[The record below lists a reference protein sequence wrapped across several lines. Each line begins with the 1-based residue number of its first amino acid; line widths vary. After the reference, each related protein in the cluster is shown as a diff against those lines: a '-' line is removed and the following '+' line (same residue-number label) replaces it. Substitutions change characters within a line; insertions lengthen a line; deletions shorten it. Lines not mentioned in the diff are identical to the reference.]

1 MKAINTI
8 TASLLLALGSAIP
21 AMAEDA
27 PPPPFSGTAEL
38 GATIVSGN
46 TETTN
51 IKGKV
56 DATHLIGDLKNQ
68 YLLDILYAED
78 TGERSGERY
87 YALYQGDY
95 PATGKQYM
103 FGMVDGEIDKFTD
116 YEYIVSAALGYGR
129 RIIEQDTMTLL
140 AEAGPG
146 YSYKK
151 YDDDLRPDEDDESDF
166 IARVKVDFWWQ
177 FSESAEFG
185 QLITSNIALGDGS
198 TITRS
203 ETYVSAALVGSLAMK
218 LSYSVK
224 HDSDPGPDNKSTD
237 TTLAATLLY
246 KF

>member
-1 MKAINTI
+1 MSSINTI
-8 TASLLLALGSAIP
+8 SAGVLLALGAAMP
-21 AMAEDA
+21 ALADDT
-27 PPPPFSGTAEL
+27 PPPFSGSAEL

-56 DATHLIGDLKNQ
+56 DATHVIGDLKNQ

-78 TGERSGERY
+78 SGERSGERY
-87 YALYQGDY
+87 YGLYQGDY
-95 PATGKQYM
+95 PSTGKQYF

-116 YEYIVSAALGYGR
+116 YEYVVSAALGYGR
-129 RIIEQDTMTLL
+129 RIIEQDTMTLI

-151 YDDDLRPDEDDESDF
+151 FDDDKRPDEDDESDF
-166 IARVKVDFWWQ
+166 IGRVKVDFWWQ

-185 QLITSNIALGDGS
+185 QLITSNIAFGEGS

-224 HDSDPGPDNKSTD
+224 HDTDPGPGNKSTD